1 MAKTC
6 TVAVNGQTFQAKAGD
21 VLLDAALVSGVNI
34 SHDCRSGV
42 CGSCLTKVVRGSTI
56 LGETAVPGM
65 VHACQARILSDLD
78 IEAEEAPEISFADG
92 HVSALRRLAS
102 DVVEMTIEPERRLR
116 HLPGQYF
123 NFKFGGFPTRSY
135 SPTRPLDRR
144 PRPGSITLQIRRH
157 ERGQVSSQIGRDIR
171 AGHPVA
177 IEGPFGSAFFR
188 EGKTGRLILASSGT
202 GFAPIWSVACAALRE
217 NPLRPIH
224 VIAGV
229 RTDDTIY
236 MSAALERLVRF
247 PNVEVI
253 VTIGRRPGLSKLVRK
268 GYPNDHLPALDAND
282 IVYACGPAQLIEALG
297 PVAVASK
304 AQFYSDP
311 FEPAQQT
318 RGEPVF
324 LEGVRRLKQMLVQGG
339 AMGRA
344 LPNGLFGLSR
354 GA

>member
-6 TVAVNGQTFQAKAGD
+6 TVAVNGQTFKAKAGD

-78 IEAEEAPEISFADG
+78 IESEEVPEISFADA
-92 HVSALRRLAS
+92 HVSALRRLAP
-102 DVVEMTIEPERRLR
+102 DIVEVTVEPERRLR
-116 HLPGQYF
+116 YLPGQYF
-123 NFKFGGFPTRSY
+123 NFKFGGFPARSY
-135 SPTRPLDRR
+135 SPTRPLNRR
-144 PRPGSITLQIRRH
+144 PRAQSLTLQIRRH
-157 ERGQVSSQIGRDIR
+157 ERGQVSSQIGREIR

-188 EGKTGRLILASSGT
+188 EGKTARLILASSGT
-202 GFAPIWSVACAALRE
+202 GFAPIWSIACAALRE
-217 NPLRPIH
+217 NPYRQIL

-229 RTDDTIY
+229 RTDDPIY

-247 PNVEVI
+247 PNVQVI
-253 VTIGRRPGLSKLVRK
+253 VTIGRRPGLSDLVRR
-268 GYPNDHLPALDAND
+268 GYPNDHLPPLSAND
-282 IVYACGPAQLIEALG
+282 IIYACGPAQLIEALA
-297 PVAVASK
+297 PVAVASQ

-311 FEPAQQT
+311 FEPAQMN
-318 RGEPVF
+318 GEPVF
-324 LEGVRRLKQMLVQGG
+324 LESVRRLKQFLVQGG
-339 AMGRA
+339 TMGIA
-344 LPNGLFGLSR
+344 LPNGFFGLSR
-354 GA
+354 GV

>member
-92 HVSALRRLAS
+92 HVSALRRLAA
-102 DVVEMTIEPERRLR
+102 DVVEMTIEPERRLA

-123 NFKFGGFPTRSY
+123 NFKFGGFPARSY
-135 SPTRPLDRR
+135 SPTRPLNRQ
-144 PRPGSITLQIRRH
+144 PRARSITLQIRLH
-157 ERGQVSSQIGRDIR
+157 ERGKVSGQIGRAIR
-171 AGHPVA
+171 TGHPVA
-177 IEGPFGSAFFR
+177 VEGPYGSAFFR
-188 EGKTGRLILASSGT
+188 EGKTARLILVSSGT
-202 GFAPIWSVACAALRE
+202 GFAPIWTIACAALRE
-217 NPLRPIH
+217 NPHRHIL

-236 MSAALERLVRF
+236 MSTALERLVRF
-247 PNVEVI
+247 PNVDVI
-253 VTIGRRPGLSKLVRK
+253 VTIGRRPGLSNLVRK
-268 GYPNDHLPALDAND
+268 GYPNDHLPALSADD
-282 IVYACGPAQLIEALG
+282 IVYACGPGQMIEALT
-297 PVAVASK
+297 PVAVAAK
-304 AQFYSDP
+304 AQFYSDL
-311 FEPAQQT
+311 FDPAQQT
-318 RGEPVF
+318 GEPVF
-324 LEGVRRLKQMLVQGG
+324 LERVRHWKQMLVQGR
-339 AMGRA
+339 AMGLA
-344 LPNGLFGLSR
+344 LPNGFFGLSR
-354 GA
+354 DA

>member
-144 PRPGSITLQIRRH
+144 PRG
-157 ERGQVSSQIGRDIR
+157 E
-171 AGHPVA
+171 
-177 IEGPFGSAFFR
+177 
-188 EGKTGRLILASSGT
+188 
-202 GFAPIWSVACAALRE
+202 ALRS
-217 NPLRPIH
+217 R
-224 VIAGV
+224 
-229 RTDDTIY
+229 
-236 MSAALERLVRF
+236 SAAMNAVRF
-247 PNVEVI
+247 PA
-253 VTIGRRPGLSKLVRK
+253 R
-268 GYPNDHLPALDAND
+268 
-282 IVYACGPAQLIEALG
+282 
-297 PVAVASK
+297 
-304 AQFYSDP
+304 SDGK
-311 FEPAQQT
+311 F
-318 RGEPVF
+318 
-324 LEGVRRLKQMLVQGG
+324 VQDTP
-339 AMGRA
+339 
-344 LPNGLFGLSR
+344 LLSR
-354 GA
+354 GPLAALFSARGKPGALSSLPAVPASRRYGALPARPCARIPFGRSTSSLECAQTIRST

>member
-42 CGSCLTKVVRGSTI
+42 CGTCLTKVVRGSTI

-92 HVSALRRLAS
+92 RVTALRRLAP
-102 DVVEMTIEPERRLR
+102 DVAEMTIEPETRLR

-144 PRPGSITLQIRRH
+144 PRAGSITLQIRRH
-157 ERGQVSSQIGRDIR
+157 ERGQVSSQIGREIR

-188 EGKTGRLILASSGT
+188 EGKAARLILVSSGT
-202 GFAPIWSVACAALRE
+202 GFAPIWSIACAALRE
-217 NPLRPIH
+217 NPSRKII

-229 RTDDTIY
+229 RTDDPIY
-236 MSAALERLVRF
+236 MSAGLQRLVRF
-247 PNVEVI
+247 PNVDVI
-253 VTIGRRPGLSKLVRK
+253 ATIGRRPGLSELVRK
-268 GYPNDHLPALDAND
+268 GYPNDHLPALDAAD
-282 IVYACGPAQLIEALG
+282 IVYACGPAQMIEAVG
-297 PVAVASK
+297 PVAVAAK

-311 FEPAQQT
+311 FEQARQT
-318 RGEPVF
+318 GEPVF
-324 LEGVRRLKQMLVQGG
+324 AETGRRLKQMLGQSRT
-339 AMGRA
+339 MGLA
-344 LPNGLFGLSR
+344 LQNGFFGLSR

>member
-42 CGSCLTKVVRGSTI
+42 CGTCLTKIVRGSTI

-78 IEAEEAPEISFADG
+78 IEAEEAPEITFADG
-92 HVSALRRLAS
+92 RVSALRRLAP
-102 DVVEMTIEPERRLR
+102 DVVEVSIEPERRLP

-123 NFKFGGFPTRSY
+123 NLKFGGFPPRSY

-144 PRPGSITLQIRRH
+144 PRGRNLTFQIRRH

-188 EGKTGRLILASSGT
+188 EGKTARLILVSSGT
-202 GFAPIWSVACAALRE
+202 GFAPIWSIACAALRE
-217 NPLRPIH
+217 NPLREIL

-229 RTDDTIY
+229 RTDDPIY

-247 PNVEVI
+247 PNADVI
-253 VTIGRRPGLSKLVRK
+253 VTIGRRPGLSDLVRK
-268 GYPNDHLPALDAND
+268 GYPNDHLPALSMND
-282 IVYACGPAQLIEALG
+282 IVYACGPAQMIEALG
-297 PVAVASK
+297 PVAAASK

-311 FEPAQQT
+311 FESAQQT
-318 RGEPVF
+318 GEPVF
-324 LEGVRRLKQMLVQGG
+324 LESVRRLGQMLVQGR
-339 AMGRA
+339 AMGLA
-344 LPNGLFGLSR
+344 LPNGFFGLSR